1 MSVAYVKATKPG
13 QTVEF
18 LFFLCSGYSV
28 LQGCFVSILVAVKG

>member
-18 LFFLCSGYSV
+18 LFFLWLFSPAGLFCEHFS
-28 LQGCFVSILVAVKG
+28 CR

>member
-18 LFFLCSGYSV
+18 LFFCGYSV